1 MGKKW
6 RGKWMIYSNL
16 ENHEYTFYLA
26 WKPQKNCSKPCSYES
41 MSSGSGSGSGSVLIV
56 KVLRSS
62 TCSFINLGE
71 SVEPPAS

>member
-1 MGKKW
+1 MKRKMNDLFKFGESWVHILSGMKA
-6 RGKWMIYSNL
+6 
-16 ENHEYTFYLA
+16 T
-26 WKPQKNCSKPCSYES
+26 KNCSKPGSYER

-71 SVEPPAS
+71 SV